1 MGAISETN
9 KMSDLPGDLLYT
21 AEHEWLRR
29 EDDGTVSIG
38 VTDHAQ
44 SALGD
49 LVYVELPEVGQDVE
63 SGGDMAVVES
73 VKAASDVYSPID
85 GTVAAV
91 NETLAD
97 DPETINSD
105 PYGEGWIVKVQ
116 PSGDIDEGALMTP
129 DAYQALLDEEEA

>member
-1 MGAISETN
+1 MSE
-9 KMSDLPGDLLYT
+9 LPGDLLYT
-21 AEHEWLRR
+21 KDHEWLRR

-63 SGGDMAVVES
+63 EGGDMAVVES
-73 VKAASDVYSPID
+73 VKAASDVYSPIA

-91 NETLAD
+91 NEELAD
-97 DPETINSD
+97 TPETINSD
-105 PYGEGWIVKVQ
+105 PYGEGWIVKLQ
-116 PSGDIDEGALMTP
+116 PSGDIDEGALLTP
-129 DAYQALLDEEEA
+129 DAYQQLLDEEEA